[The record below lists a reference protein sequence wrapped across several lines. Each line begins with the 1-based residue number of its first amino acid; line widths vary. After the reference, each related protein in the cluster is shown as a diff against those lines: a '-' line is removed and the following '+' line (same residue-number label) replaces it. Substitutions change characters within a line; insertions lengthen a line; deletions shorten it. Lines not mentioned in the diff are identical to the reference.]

1 MGIYNALYIGAS
13 GLSSFGEAVRVVG
26 DNISNVNSLG
36 FKSQN
41 VNFSDVLSQTVGVSR
56 SNIANQVGNGVRIGS
71 ITRDAAQGS
80 LQNTTS
86 PTDMAINGNG
96 LFAMRDPATG
106 QLSYTRAGAF
116 ILDKDFN
123 LIDAQGNVVQG
134 FPVDQVTNTAT
145 GNVSDITFANLA
157 AQAQATSAVTAA
169 VTLDSNA
176 TVLGVGTIFDAN
188 NPATYH
194 YKTEVNMFD
203 SLGQTHATSMLF
215 TKVGLDTAGNTVW
228 DWQAAVDG
236 GELAGGTAGVST
248 PVSAPTLTTVTPAVT
263 PIADTANGTYAVV
276 STAAAAASSIT
287 NFVATAVGASY
298 NVVSDGAAKITV
310 TSSVPGVSG
319 TGTFVANTTEAITL
333 GDGTIVSM
341 NYGATD
347 IAGLAATFAAPLA
360 GAGLGTAAVAPFVA
374 DGALGTQTIV
384 FGPNGELVK
393 ENSPDLTLS
402 WNGAAPSTV
411 SLDFGNAAGQGTL
424 YAVNLADGG
433 QGITGTGL
441 EATVQ
446 VAGSF
451 ATRQMTRD
459 GFASGFLDKLETD
472 SSGKIFGVFTNG
484 QRRGLFQVALANFPN
499 DAVLNHIG
507 NNLLQES
514 IASGTPVLGL
524 PGAGGMGTI
533 SPFALEQS
541 NVDLAAEFV
550 KLIIIQRGYE
560 ANSKTILTTDQM
572 LSSLMQVKR

>member
-71 ITRDAAQGS
+71 ITRDQQQGS

-116 ILDKDFN
+116 ILDQNFN
-123 LIDAQGNVVQG
+123 LIDAQGNVAQG

-145 GNVSDITFANLA
+145 GNVGDITFANLA
-157 AQAQATSAVTAA
+157 AQAQATTTVTAA

-176 TVLGVGTIFDAN
+176 AVLAAGTQFNAAD
-188 NPATYH
+188 PATYH
-194 YKTEVNMFD
+194 YKTEVNVYD
-203 SLGQTHATSMLF
+203 SLGQTHATSMQF
-215 TKVGLDTAGNTVW
+215 VQVGQDSAGNIVW
-228 DWQAAVDG
+228 DWHASVDG
-236 GELAGGTAGVST
+236 AELTGGTAGVPTVVGGGAGSQST
-248 PVSAPTLTTVTPAVT
+248 VSAAGAAV
-263 PIADTANGTYAVV
+263 ADTTTGAFTTSGVGDI
-276 STAAAAASSIT
+276 TAAATTNWVAS
-287 NFVATAVGASY
+287 AVGATYTMST
-298 NVVSDGAAKITV
+298 NAAGVVTV
-310 TSSVPGVSG
+310 ASSVAGVTG
-319 TGTFVANTTEAITL
+319 TGTWASLGAENVTL
-333 GDGTIVSM
+333 SDGTIVALT
-341 NYGATD
+341 YGAAN
-347 IAGLAATFAAPLA
+347 AGGIQGTMAATT
-360 GAGLGTAAVAPFVA
+360 GGTAAVAPVVT
-374 DGALGTQTIV
+374 ALGSQTLV
-384 FGPNGELVK
+384 FGPNGELIK
-393 ENSPDLTLS
+393 ENSPVLNFA
-402 WNGAAPSTV
+402 WGGAAPSNVTMN
-411 SLDFGNAAGQGTL
+411 FGNAAGQGAL
-424 YAVNLADGG
+424 YQVLAADS
-433 QGITGTGL
+433 QQITGTGL

-484 QRRGLFQVALANFPN
+484 QRRALFQVALANFPN

>member
-26 DNISNVNSLG
+26 DNIANVNSLG

-71 ITRDAAQGS
+71 ITRDSAQGS

-134 FPVDQVTNTAT
+134 FPVDQVTNKAT
-145 GNVSDITFANLA
+145 GNVGDVTFANLA
-157 AQAQATSAVTAA
+157 AQAQATSSVTAA

-176 TVLGVGTIFDAN
+176 TELATGTVFDPN
-188 NPATYH
+188 NPSSFH
-194 YKTEVNMFD
+194 YKTEVNVFD
-203 SLGQTHATSMLF
+203 SLGQTHPTSLQF
-215 TKVGLDTAGNTVW
+215 TKVGQDAAGNIVW
-228 DWQAAVDG
+228 DWHASVDG
-236 GELAGGTAGVST
+236 GDLTGGVAGVAT
-248 PVSAPTLTTVTPAVT
+248 PIGGGAAAASTVTPAVAAV
-263 PIADTANGTYAVV
+263 ADTTTGAFTVGA
-276 STAAAAASSIT
+276 SGDITAAAVT
-287 NFVATAVGASY
+287 TFVASAVGATYSFAT
-298 NVVSDGAAKITV
+298 NVAGVVTV
-310 TSSVPGVSG
+310 TSSVAGVSG
-319 TGTFVANTTEAITL
+319 TGTFAAGGNENITL
-333 GDGTIVSM
+333 SDGTVIAVTYAAANAGGAAGSM
-341 NYGATD
+341 VATT
-347 IAGLAATFAAPLA
+347 G
-360 GAGLGTAAVAPFVA
+360 GTAATAAVVATVGP
-374 DGALGTQTIV
+374 QSIV

-393 ENSPDLTLS
+393 ENSPPLTFAWS
-402 WNGAAPSTV
+402 GAAPSTV

-424 YAVNLADGG
+424 YPVLAADGG

>member
-26 DNISNVNSLG
+26 DNIANVNSLG

-71 ITRDAAQGS
+71 ITRDQAQGS

-86 PTDMAINGNG
+86 ATDMAINGNG

-116 ILDKDFN
+116 ILDQNFN

-134 FPVDQVTNTAT
+134 FAVDQATGIAT
-145 GNVSDITFANLA
+145 GNVGDITFANLA
-157 AQAQATSAVTAA
+157 AQAQATSTVTPA

-176 TVLGVGTIFDAN
+176 VELATGTTFDPN
-188 NPATYH
+188 DPATYH

-203 SLGQTHATSMLF
+203 SLGQTHATSLQF
-215 TKVGLDTAGNTVW
+215 TKVGQDSAGNIVW
-228 DWQAAVDG
+228 DWHASVDG
-236 GELAGGTAGVST
+236 AELAGGTPGV
-248 PVSAPTLTTVTPAVT
+248 AT
-263 PIADTANGTYAVV
+263 PIGGG
-276 STAAAAASSIT
+276 AAAASTIT
-287 NFVATAVGASY
+287 PAVAAVADTTSGAFTAGNGDITAAVTSNFQATAVGATYSFAT
-298 NVVSDGAAKITV
+298 NAAGVVTV
-310 TSSVPGVSG
+310 TSSSPGVTG
-319 TGTFVANTTEAITL
+319 TGTFAALGNEAITL
-333 GDGTIVSM
+333 TDGTIVTVT
-341 NYGATD
+341 YGAAN
-347 IAGLAATFAAPLA
+347 AGGAAGSQVAST
-360 GAGLGTAAVAPFVA
+360 GGTAAVAAVVNTVGPQS
-374 DGALGTQTIV
+374 LV
-384 FGPNGELVK
+384 FGPSGELVK
-393 ENSPDLTLS
+393 ENSPLLTFN
-402 WNGAAPSTV
+402 WNGAAPSNV
-411 SLDFGNAAGQGTL
+411 AFDFGNAAGQGAL
-424 YAVNLADGG
+424 YSVLAADA

-484 QRRGLFQVALANFPN
+484 QRRGLYQVALANFPN
-499 DAVLNHIG
+499 DAVLNHVG

-550 KLIIIQRGYE
+550 KLIVIQRGYE

>member
-26 DNISNVNSLG
+26 DNIANVNSLG

-71 ITRDAAQGS
+71 ITRDQAQGS

-96 LFAMRDPATG
+96 LFAMRDPATN

-116 ILDKDFN
+116 ILDKSFN

-134 FPVDQVTNTAT
+134 FSIDQASGIAT
-145 GNVSDITFANLA
+145 GNVGDITFANLA
-157 AQAQATSAVTAA
+157 AQAQATSSVTAA

-176 TVLGVGTIFDAN
+176 NVLATGTAFDPN

-194 YKTEVNMFD
+194 YKSEVNIFD
-203 SLGQTHATSMLF
+203 SLGQTHPTSLQF
-215 TKVGLDTAGNTVW
+215 TKVGQDSAGNIVW
-228 DWQAAVDG
+228 DWHASVDG
-236 GELAGGTAGVST
+236 ADLTGGTAGVAT
-248 PVSAPTLTTVTPAVT
+248 EIGAPTASTIAAGVVTP
-263 PIADTANGTYAVV
+263 GTQSLIFGPQGELVQEN
-276 STAAAAASSIT
+276 SSPLTFNWNTAAA
-287 NFVATAVGASY
+287 
-298 NVVSDGAAKITV
+298 
-310 TSSVPGVSG
+310 
-319 TGTFVANTTEAITL
+319 
-333 GDGTIVSM
+333 
-341 NYGATD
+341 
-347 IAGLAATFAAPLA
+347 
-360 GAGLGTAAVAPFVA
+360 
-374 DGALGTQTIV
+374 
-384 FGPNGELVK
+384 
-393 ENSPDLTLS
+393 
-402 WNGAAPSTV
+402 STV
-411 SLDFGNAAGQGTL
+411 SLNFGNASGQGAL
-424 YAVNLADGG
+424 YPVANADG

-441 EATVQ
+441 DATVQ

-484 QRRGLFQVALANFPN
+484 QRRGLYQVALANFPN
-499 DAVLNHIG
+499 DAVLNHVG

-514 IASGTPVLGL
+514 IASGSPVLGL

-572 LSSLMQVKR
+572 LSSLMQIKR

>member
-26 DNISNVNSLG
+26 DNIANVNSLG

-71 ITRDAAQGS
+71 ITRDSAQGS

-96 LFAMRDPATG
+96 LFAMRDTATN

-116 ILDKDFN
+116 ILDKNFS

-145 GNVSDITFANLA
+145 GNVGDISFANLA
-157 AQAQATSAVTAA
+157 AQAQATTAVTAA
-169 VTLDSNA
+169 VTLDSNTPVLA
-176 TVLGVGTIFDAN
+176 TGTTFDPN
-188 NPATYH
+188 NPATYS
-194 YKTEVNMFD
+194 YKTEVNIFD

-215 TKVGLDTAGNTVW
+215 TKVGQDTAGNTVW

-236 GELAGGTAGVST
+236 GDLAGGTAGVST
-248 PVSAPTLTTVTPAVT
+248 PIGTPTLTAVT
-263 PIADTANGTYAVV
+263 AAVAAVADTATGAYTAGNGTVTAAVV
-276 STAAAAASSIT
+276 SGFQAS
-287 NFVATAVGASY
+287 AVGASY
-298 NVVSDGAAKITV
+298 AIASDGAGKITV
-310 TSSVPGVSG
+310 TSSVPGVTG
-319 TGTFVANTTEAITL
+319 TGTFAATGTQPITL
-333 GDGTIVSM
+333 SDGTIVTVT
-341 NYGATD
+341 YGAADTLGV
-347 IAGLAATFAAPLA
+347 ASSVGATT
-360 GAGLGTAAVAPFVA
+360 GGTPAVAAFVA
-374 DGALGTQTIV
+374 NGALGTQTIV

-393 ENSPDLTLS
+393 ENSPALTFG
-402 WNGAAPSTV
+402 WKGAAASSV

-424 YAVNLADGG
+424 YPVNLADGG

-484 QRRGLFQVALANFPN
+484 QRRALYQVALANFPN

>member
-26 DNISNVNSLG
+26 DNIANVNSLG
-36 FKSQN
+36 FKSQE

-71 ITRDAAQGS
+71 ITRNTAQGS

-86 PTDMAINGNG
+86 ATDMAINGNG
-96 LFAMRDPATG
+96 LFAMRDTATG
-106 QLSYTRAGAF
+106 QLSYTRAGSF
-116 ILDKDFN
+116 IMDNKFN

-134 FPVDQVTNTAT
+134 FAVDQASGIAT
-145 GNVSDITFANLA
+145 GSVGDITFANIA
-157 AQAQATSAVTAA
+157 AQAQATTTLTAA

-176 TVLGVGTIFDAN
+176 AEFPTGTVFDPS
-188 NPATYH
+188 NPASYH
-194 YKTEVNMFD
+194 YKTEVNVFD
-203 SLGQTHATSMLF
+203 SLGQTHATSLQF
-215 TKVGLDTAGNTVW
+215 SKIGQDSAGNTVW
-228 DWQAAVDG
+228 DWHASVDG
-236 GELAGGTAGVST
+236 AELKGGVAGVAT
-248 PVSAPTLTTVTPAVT
+248 PIGGGATAASVVTPAVAAL
-263 PIADTANGTYAVV
+263 ADTGGGLFTPSGNGAITAAVV
-276 STAAAAASSIT
+276 S
-287 NFVATAVGASY
+287 NWQPTAVGASY
-298 NVVSDGAAKITV
+298 SISSDGAGTITV
-310 TSSVPGVSG
+310 TSSVAGVSG
-319 TGTFVANTTEAITL
+319 TGFFGGGPIAL
-333 GDGTIVSM
+333 SDGTIITPT
-341 NYGATD
+341 YGVDAPGV
-347 IAGLAATFAAPLA
+347 AGTTAVTT
-360 GAGLGTAAVAPFVA
+360 GGTAAVAAVVNTVGPQS
-374 DGALGTQTIV
+374 LV
-384 FGPNGELVK
+384 FGPKGELLQ
-393 ENSPDLTLS
+393 ENSPILTFN
-402 WNGAAPSTV
+402 WKGAALSNIP
-411 SLDFGNAAGQGTL
+411 LDYGNAAGQGAL
-424 YAVNLADGG
+424 YPVLTADGG

-499 DAVLNHIG
+499 DSVLNHVG

>member
-96 LFAMRDPATG
+96 LFAMRDPATN

-116 ILDKDFN
+116 ILDKNFN

-134 FPVDQVTNTAT
+134 FPVDQVSNVAT
-145 GNVSDITFANLA
+145 GNVGDITFANLA
-157 AQAQATSAVTAA
+157 AQAQATSAITAA

-176 TVLGVGTIFDAN
+176 TPLAVGTVFDAT
-188 NPATYH
+188 NPGTYH
-194 YKTEVNMFD
+194 YKTEVNVFD
-203 SLGQTHATSMLF
+203 SLGQTHATSMQF
-215 TKVGLDTAGNTVW
+215 TKVGQDSAGNIVW
-228 DWQAAVDG
+228 DWHASVDG
-236 GELAGGTAGVST
+236 GELAGGTPGVATPIGGGSGAAST
-248 PVSAPTLTTVTPAVT
+248 ITPAV
-263 PIADTANGTYAVV
+263 PAVADNTSGAFTAGASGDV
-276 STAAAAASSIT
+276 TAAVTS
-287 NFVATAVGASY
+287 NFQATAVGATYSFAT
-298 NVVSDGAAKITV
+298 NTAGVLTV
-310 TSSVPGVSG
+310 TSSSPGVTG
-319 TGTFVANTTEAITL
+319 RGTFVANGTQPITL
-333 GDGTIVSM
+333 SDGTIVTVT
-341 NYGATD
+341 YGAAN
-347 IAGLAATFAAPLA
+347 AGGAAGSQAAST
-360 GAGLGTAAVAPFVA
+360 GGTAAVPAVVA
-374 DGALGTQTIV
+374 AVGPQSIV
-384 FGPNGELVK
+384 FGPNGELIK
-393 ENSPDLTLS
+393 ENSPPLTFN

-411 SLDFGNAAGQGTL
+411 ALDFGNAAGQGAL
-424 YAVNLADGG
+424 YPVLAADA

-484 QRRGLFQVALANFPN
+484 QRRGLYQVALANFPN